1 MGELLPGSASDRI
14 SFRIKACHAHT
25 VLTIPLMFGN
35 WECHHKELVGR
46 EKWSHGR
53 SRKFLLALLLP
64 RPAARPISASL
75 CVPAAPSSE
84 HRSCHQARSM
94 QNKLSILLLKHP
106 PLLTRW
112 HLQSLLCV
120 CKDPPRQGPALPPF
134 WLLSPGEPSPNP
146 QRGDPRQRT
155 AKARLVWLLHPQF
168 L

>member
-64 RPAARPISASL
+64 RPAARPTSASL
-75 CVPAAPSSE
+75 SVPAAPSSE

-94 QNKLSILLLKHP
+94 QNKLPTLLFKYP
-106 PLLTRW
+106 PLITRW
-112 HLQSLLCV
+112 HLQSLLCLQ
-120 CKDPPRQGPALPPF
+120 RASSASLLAALPKPTER
-134 WLLSPGEPSPNP
+134 GP
-146 QRGDPRQRT
+146 QAENSQSKTG
-155 AKARLVWLLHPQF
+155 LLLHPQF